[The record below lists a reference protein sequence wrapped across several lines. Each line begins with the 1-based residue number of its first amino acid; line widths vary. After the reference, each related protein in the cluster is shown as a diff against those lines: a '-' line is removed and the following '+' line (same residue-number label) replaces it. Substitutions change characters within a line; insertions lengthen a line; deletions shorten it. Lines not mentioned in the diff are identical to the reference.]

1 MSSESASSRPTI
13 VEQMTLNLDQMI
25 GLGQMSQAMT
35 YKVGQVKVL
44 RQGQL
49 GLEEQPIKMMISA
62 AKLE

>member
-13 VEQMTLNLDQMI
+13 VEQMTLNLGQI

-44 RQGQL
+44 HQGQL
-49 GLEEQPIKMMISA
+49 GLEEQPIKMTISA

>member
-13 VEQMTLNLDQMI
+13 VEQMTLNLGQMI

-49 GLEEQPIKMMISA
+49 GLEEPPIKMMISA